1 MKEKITH
8 VRRDNQGRI
17 IEVKTDKNNVYDTEV
32 AKEFIINSQIEN
44 ALVDINTLS
53 GLAIINSVDK
63 DNFLG
68 FPEF

>member
-8 VRRDNQGRI
+8 VRRDNQGRVV
-17 IEVKTDKNNVYDTEV
+17 EVKTDLNNIYDIEV
-32 AKEFIINSQIEN
+32 AKEFIVNNQIEN
-44 ALVDINTLS
+44 ANVDISVLS
-53 GLAIINSVDK
+53 GLSIINSIDK

>member
-17 IEVKTDKNNVYDTEV
+17 IEVKTDKNNIYDTEV

-53 GLAIINSVDK
+53 GLAIINSIDK

>member
-17 IEVKTDKNNVYDTEV
+17 IEVKTDLNNIYDIEV
-32 AKEFIINSQIEN
+32 AKEFVSKEQIEN
-44 ALVDINTLS
+44 AIIDYSTIA
-53 GLAIINSVDK
+53 GLNMINSIDG
-63 DNFLG
+63 NYFLG

>member
-17 IEVKTDKNNVYDTEV
+17 VEVKTDKNNVYDTEV
-32 AKEFIINSQIEN
+32 AKGFIINSQIEN

-53 GLAIINSVDK
+53 GLAIINSIDK

>member
-17 IEVKTDKNNVYDTEV
+17 VEVKTDKNNVYDTEV
-32 AKEFIINSQIEN
+32 AKEFVINSQIEN

-53 GLAIINSVDK
+53 GLAIINSIDK

>member
-32 AKEFIINSQIEN
+32 AKEFVINSQIEN

-53 GLAIINSVDK
+53 GLAIINSIDK

>member
-53 GLAIINSVDK
+53 GLAIINSIDK

>member
-32 AKEFIINSQIEN
+32 AKEFVINSQIEN

>member
-17 IEVKTDKNNVYDTEV
+17 IEVKIDKNNVYDTEV

-53 GLAIINSVDK
+53 GLAIINSIDK

>member
-8 VRRDNQGRI
+8 VRRDNQGRVV
-17 IEVKTDKNNVYDTEV
+17 EVKTDLNNIYDIEV
-32 AKEFIINSQIEN
+32 AKEFIVNNQIEN
-44 ALVDINTLS
+44 ANVDISVLS
-53 GLAIINSVDK
+53 GLAIINSIDK

>member
-1 MKEKITH
+1 MKKKITH

-53 GLAIINSVDK
+53 GLAIINSIDK

>member
-17 IEVKTDKNNVYDTEV
+17 IEVKTDKNNIYDTEV

-44 ALVDINTLS
+44 ALVDINALS
-53 GLAIINSVDK
+53 GLAIINSIDK

>member
-8 VRRDNQGRI
+8 VRRDNQGRVV
-17 IEVKTDKNNVYDTEV
+17 EVKTDHDNIYNIEV
-32 AKEFIINSQIEN
+32 AKEFVINNQIEN
-44 ALVDINTLS
+44 ANVDISALS
-53 GLAIINSVDK
+53 GLAIINSIDK

>member
-8 VRRDNQGRI
+8 VRRDNQGRVV
-17 IEVKTDKNNVYDTEV
+17 EVKTDLNNIYDIEV
-32 AKEFIINSQIEN
+32 AKEFVINNQIEN
-44 ALVDINTLS
+44 ANVDISALS
-53 GLAIINSVDK
+53 GLAIINSIDK

>member
-17 IEVKTDKNNVYDTEV
+17 VEVKTDKNNVYDTEV

-53 GLAIINSVDK
+53 GLAIINSIDK

>member
-8 VRRDNQGRI
+8 VRRDNQGRVV
-17 IEVKTDKNNVYDTEV
+17 EVKTDLNNIYDIEV
-32 AKEFIINSQIEN
+32 AKEFVINNQLEN
-44 ALVDINTLS
+44 ANVDISVLS
-53 GLAIINSVDK
+53 GLAIINSIDK

>member
-17 IEVKTDKNNVYDTEV
+17 IEVKTDLNNIYDIEV
-32 AKEFIINSQIEN
+32 AKEFVSKEQIANAIIDYSTIVGLNMINSIDGN
-44 ALVDINTLS
+44 Y
-53 GLAIINSVDK
+53 
-63 DNFLG
+63 FLG

>member
-44 ALVDINTLS
+44 ALVDINTSS
-53 GLAIINSVDK
+53 GLAIINSIDK

>member
-53 GLAIINSVDK
+53 GLAIINSIEK

>member
-17 IEVKTDKNNVYDTEV
+17 VEVKTDKNNIYDTEV
-32 AKEFIINSQIEN
+32 AKEFIINNQIDN
-44 ALVDINTLS
+44 ALIDINTLS
-53 GLAIINSVDK
+53 NLAIINSIEK

>member
-32 AKEFIINSQIEN
+32 AKEFIINSQLEN

-53 GLAIINSVDK
+53 GLAIINSIDK